1 MNSALPSEIGLAVAG
16 RFDPATARPVVVA
29 NKATVLYEAADH
41 PVLAL
46 NEVDLTVRQGEFVS
60 LIGHSGCGKSTLL
73 NLIAGLTMPTTGA
86 LICAGREIP
95 GPGPERAV
103 VFQNHSLL
111 PWLTC
116 FDNVMLAV
124 ERVFGKTEGK
134 AELKARTQGVLEMV
148 GLAHAMHKYPGEVSG
163 GMKQRVGIARALA
176 ASPDVLLCDE
186 PTSALDPSTTDD
198 LLELL
203 VKLRDE
209 LQVTIL
215 IITHDLGVVR
225 RIADRVAVLEGGR
238 IVDSGSVEEVAAHQH
253 SPLLSDIGV
262 EDARGAA
269 ELRVSGGHEVAAIPF
284 ISRITRELGID
295 VRLASGGAHA
305 IGEVHVLSATL
316 GFEGEEDR
324 DRAADWLRANGFTVE
339 VGGAA

>member
-1 MNSALPSEIGLAVAG
+1 MIQVENLVKVFGAAPNEVRALDDVNLTVERGEILAVVG
-16 RFDPATARPVVVA
+16 
-29 NKATVLYEAADH
+29 
-41 PVLAL
+41 
-46 NEVDLTVRQGEFVS
+46 Q
-60 LIGHSGCGKSTLL
+60 SGAGKSTLVRCL
-73 NLIAGLTMPTTGA
+73 TLLEQPSSGKIIVGGRVVTDLPAGELRQA
-86 LICAGREIP
+86 R
-95 GPGPERAV
+95 RAIGQ
-103 VFQNHSLL
+103 VFQHANLL
-111 PWLTC
+111 
-116 FDNVMLAV
+116 DNRTAKKNV
-124 ERVFGKTEGK
+124 EYPLEVAGWNK
-134 AELKARTQGVLEMV
+134 ADRAKRAEELLQLV
-148 GLAHAMHKYPGEVSG
+148 GLGDRQNNFPSQLSG
-163 GMKQRVGIARALA
+163 GQAQRVGIARALA

-339 VGGAA
+339 EGGAA

>member
-1 MNSALPSEIGLAVAG
+1 MIQVENLVKVFGAAPNEVRALDDVNLTVERGEILAVVG
-16 RFDPATARPVVVA
+16 
-29 NKATVLYEAADH
+29 
-41 PVLAL
+41 
-46 NEVDLTVRQGEFVS
+46 Q
-60 LIGHSGCGKSTLL
+60 SGAGKSTLVRCL
-73 NLIAGLTMPTTGA
+73 TLLEQPSSGKIIVGGRIVTDLPAGELRQA
-86 LICAGREIP
+86 R
-95 GPGPERAV
+95 RAIGQ
-103 VFQNHSLL
+103 VFQHANLL
-111 PWLTC
+111 
-116 FDNVMLAV
+116 DNRTAKKNV
-124 ERVFGKTEGK
+124 EYPLEVAGWNK
-134 AELKARTQGVLEMV
+134 ADRAKRAEELLQLV
-148 GLAHAMHKYPGEVSG
+148 GLGDRQNNFPSQLSG
-163 GMKQRVGIARALA
+163 GQAQRVGIARALA

-186 PTSALDPSTTDD
+186 PTSALDTSTTDD

>member
-1 MNSALPSEIGLAVAG
+1 MIQVENLVKVFGAAPNEVRALDDVNLTVERGEILAVVG
-16 RFDPATARPVVVA
+16 
-29 NKATVLYEAADH
+29 
-41 PVLAL
+41 
-46 NEVDLTVRQGEFVS
+46 Q
-60 LIGHSGCGKSTLL
+60 SGAGKSTLVRCL
-73 NLIAGLTMPTTGA
+73 TLLEQPSSGKIIVGGRVVTDLPAGELRQA
-86 LICAGREIP
+86 R
-95 GPGPERAV
+95 RAIGQ
-103 VFQNHSLL
+103 VFQHANLL
-111 PWLTC
+111 
-116 FDNVMLAV
+116 DNRTAKKNV
-124 ERVFGKTEGK
+124 EYPLEVAGWDK
-134 AELKARTQGVLEMV
+134 ADRAKRAEELLQLV
-148 GLAHAMHKYPGEVSG
+148 GLGDRQNSFPSQLSG
-163 GMKQRVGIARALA
+163 GQAQRVGIARALA

>member
-1 MNSALPSEIGLAVAG
+1 MIQVENLVKVFGAAPNEVRALDDVNLTVERGEILAVVG
-16 RFDPATARPVVVA
+16 
-29 NKATVLYEAADH
+29 
-41 PVLAL
+41 
-46 NEVDLTVRQGEFVS
+46 Q
-60 LIGHSGCGKSTLL
+60 SGAGKSTLVRCL
-73 NLIAGLTMPTTGA
+73 TLLEQPSAGKIIVGGRVVTDLP
-86 LICAGREIP
+86 AGELRQAR
-95 GPGPERAV
+95 RAIGQ
-103 VFQNHSLL
+103 VFQHANLL
-111 PWLTC
+111 
-116 FDNVMLAV
+116 DNRTAKKNV
-124 ERVFGKTEGK
+124 EYPLEVAGWNK
-134 AELKARTQGVLEMV
+134 ADRAKRAEELLQLV
-148 GLAHAMHKYPGEVSG
+148 GLGDRQNNFPSQLSG
-163 GMKQRVGIARALA
+163 GQAQRVGIARALA

-269 ELRVSGGHEVAAIPF
+269 ELRVSGGHKVAAIPF
-284 ISRITRELGID
+284 ISRLTRELGID

-305 IGEVHVLSATL
+305 IGDLHVLSATL

>member
-1 MNSALPSEIGLAVAG
+1 MIQVENLVKVFGAAPNEVRALDDVNLTVERGEILAVVG
-16 RFDPATARPVVVA
+16 
-29 NKATVLYEAADH
+29 
-41 PVLAL
+41 
-46 NEVDLTVRQGEFVS
+46 Q
-60 LIGHSGCGKSTLL
+60 SGAGKSTLVRCL
-73 NLIAGLTMPTTGA
+73 TLLEQPSSGKIIVGGRVVTDLPAGELRQA
-86 LICAGREIP
+86 R
-95 GPGPERAV
+95 RAIGQ
-103 VFQNHSLL
+103 VFQHANLL
-111 PWLTC
+111 
-116 FDNVMLAV
+116 DNRTAKKNV
-124 ERVFGKTEGK
+124 EYPLEVAGWNK
-134 AELKARTQGVLEMV
+134 ADRAKRAEELLQLV
-148 GLAHAMHKYPGEVSG
+148 GLGDRQNNFPSQLSG
-163 GMKQRVGIARALA
+163 GQAQRVGIARALA

-339 VGGAA
+339 KGGAA

>member
-1 MNSALPSEIGLAVAG
+1 VIQVENLVKVFGAAPNEVRALDDVNLTVERGEILAVVG
-16 RFDPATARPVVVA
+16 
-29 NKATVLYEAADH
+29 
-41 PVLAL
+41 
-46 NEVDLTVRQGEFVS
+46 Q
-60 LIGHSGCGKSTLL
+60 SGAGKSTLVRCL
-73 NLIAGLTMPTTGA
+73 TLLEQPSAGKIIVGGRVVTDLP
-86 LICAGREIP
+86 AGELRQAR
-95 GPGPERAV
+95 RAIGQ
-103 VFQNHSLL
+103 VFQHANLL
-111 PWLTC
+111 
-116 FDNVMLAV
+116 DNRTAKKNV
-124 ERVFGKTEGK
+124 EYPLEVAGWNK
-134 AELKARTQGVLEMV
+134 ADRAKRAEELLQLV
-148 GLAHAMHKYPGEVSG
+148 GLGDRQNNFPSQLSG
-163 GMKQRVGIARALA
+163 GQAQRVGIARALA

-269 ELRVSGGHEVAAIPF
+269 ELRVSGGHKVAAIPF
-284 ISRITRELGID
+284 ISRLTRELGID

-305 IGEVHVLSATL
+305 IGDLHVLSATL

-339 VGGAA
+339 KGGAA

>member
-1 MNSALPSEIGLAVAG
+1 MIQVENLVKVFGAAPNEVRALDDVNLTVERGEILAVVG
-16 RFDPATARPVVVA
+16 
-29 NKATVLYEAADH
+29 
-41 PVLAL
+41 
-46 NEVDLTVRQGEFVS
+46 Q
-60 LIGHSGCGKSTLL
+60 SGAGKSTLVRCL
-73 NLIAGLTMPTTGA
+73 TLLEQPSSGKIIVGGRIVTDLPAGELRQA
-86 LICAGREIP
+86 R
-95 GPGPERAV
+95 RAIGQ
-103 VFQNHSLL
+103 VFQHANLL
-111 PWLTC
+111 
-116 FDNVMLAV
+116 DNRTAKKNV
-124 ERVFGKTEGK
+124 EYPLEVAGWNK
-134 AELKARTQGVLEMV
+134 ADRAKRAEELLQLV
-148 GLAHAMHKYPGEVSG
+148 GLGDRQNNFPSQLSG
-163 GMKQRVGIARALA
+163 GQAQRVGIARALA

-269 ELRVSGGHEVAAIPF
+269 ELRVSGGHKVAAIPF
-284 ISRITRELGID
+284 ISRLTRELGID

-305 IGEVHVLSATL
+305 IGDLHVLSATL

-339 VGGAA
+339 KGGAA

>member
-1 MNSALPSEIGLAVAG
+1 MIQVENLVKVFGAAPNEVRALDDVNLTVERGEILAVVG
-16 RFDPATARPVVVA
+16 
-29 NKATVLYEAADH
+29 
-41 PVLAL
+41 
-46 NEVDLTVRQGEFVS
+46 Q
-60 LIGHSGCGKSTLL
+60 SGAGKSTLVRCL
-73 NLIAGLTMPTTGA
+73 TLLEQPSSGKIIVGGRIVTDLPAGELRQA
-86 LICAGREIP
+86 R
-95 GPGPERAV
+95 RAIGQ
-103 VFQNHSLL
+103 VFQHANLL
-111 PWLTC
+111 
-116 FDNVMLAV
+116 DNRTAKKNV
-124 ERVFGKTEGK
+124 EYPLEVAGWNK
-134 AELKARTQGVLEMV
+134 ADRAKRAEELLQLV
-148 GLAHAMHKYPGEVSG
+148 GLGDRQNNFPSQLSG
-163 GMKQRVGIARALA
+163 GQAQRVGIARALA

-295 VRLASGGAHA
+295 VRLASGGTHA

>member
-1 MNSALPSEIGLAVAG
+1 VIQVENLVKVFGAAPNEVRALDDVNLTVERGEILAVVG
-16 RFDPATARPVVVA
+16 
-29 NKATVLYEAADH
+29 
-41 PVLAL
+41 
-46 NEVDLTVRQGEFVS
+46 Q
-60 LIGHSGCGKSTLL
+60 SGAGKSTLVRCL
-73 NLIAGLTMPTTGA
+73 TLLEQPSTGKIIVGGRVVTDLPAGELRQA
-86 LICAGREIP
+86 R
-95 GPGPERAV
+95 RAIGQ
-103 VFQNHSLL
+103 VFQHANLL
-111 PWLTC
+111 
-116 FDNVMLAV
+116 DNRTAKKNV
-124 ERVFGKTEGK
+124 EYPLEVAGWNK
-134 AELKARTQGVLEMV
+134 ADRAKRAEELLQLV
-148 GLAHAMHKYPGEVSG
+148 GLGDRQNNFPSQLSG
-163 GMKQRVGIARALA
+163 GQAQRVGIARALA

-269 ELRVSGGHEVAAIPF
+269 ELRVSGGHQVAAIPF
-284 ISRITRELGID
+284 ISRLTRELGID

-305 IGEVHVLSATL
+305 IGGVHVLSATL

-339 VGGAA
+339 KGGAA

>member
-1 MNSALPSEIGLAVAG
+1 MIQVENLVKVFGAAPNEVRALDDVNLTVERGEILAVVG
-16 RFDPATARPVVVA
+16 
-29 NKATVLYEAADH
+29 
-41 PVLAL
+41 
-46 NEVDLTVRQGEFVS
+46 Q
-60 LIGHSGCGKSTLL
+60 SGAGKSTLVRCL
-73 NLIAGLTMPTTGA
+73 TLLEQPSAGKIIVGGRVVTDLP
-86 LICAGREIP
+86 AGELRQAR
-95 GPGPERAV
+95 RAIGQ
-103 VFQNHSLL
+103 VFQHANLL
-111 PWLTC
+111 
-116 FDNVMLAV
+116 DNRTAKKNV
-124 ERVFGKTEGK
+124 EYPLEVAGWNK
-134 AELKARTQGVLEMV
+134 ADRAKRAEELLQLV
-148 GLAHAMHKYPGEVSG
+148 GLGDRQNNFPSQLSG
-163 GMKQRVGIARALA
+163 GQAQRVGIARALA

-284 ISRITRELGID
+284 ISRLTRELGID

-305 IGEVHVLSATL
+305 IGGVHVLSATL

-324 DRAADWLRANGFTVE
+324 DHAADWLRANGFTVE
-339 VGGAA
+339 KGGAA

>member
-1 MNSALPSEIGLAVAG
+1 VIQVENLVKVFGAAPNEVRALDDVNLRVERGEILAVVG
-16 RFDPATARPVVVA
+16 
-29 NKATVLYEAADH
+29 
-41 PVLAL
+41 
-46 NEVDLTVRQGEFVS
+46 Q
-60 LIGHSGCGKSTLL
+60 SGAGKSTLVRCL
-73 NLIAGLTMPTTGA
+73 TLLEQPSAGKIIVGGRVVTDLP
-86 LICAGREIP
+86 AGELRQAR
-95 GPGPERAV
+95 RAIGQ
-103 VFQNHSLL
+103 VFQHANLL
-111 PWLTC
+111 
-116 FDNVMLAV
+116 DNRTAKKNV
-124 ERVFGKTEGK
+124 EYPLEVAGWNK
-134 AELKARTQGVLEMV
+134 ADRAKRAEELLQLV
-148 GLAHAMHKYPGEVSG
+148 GLGDRQNNFPSQLSG
-163 GMKQRVGIARALA
+163 GQAQRVGIARALA

-305 IGEVHVLSATL
+305 IGGVHVLSATL

-339 VGGAA
+339 KGGAA

>member
-1 MNSALPSEIGLAVAG
+1 MIQVENLVKVFGAAPNEVRALDDVNLTVERGEILAVVG
-16 RFDPATARPVVVA
+16 
-29 NKATVLYEAADH
+29 
-41 PVLAL
+41 
-46 NEVDLTVRQGEFVS
+46 Q
-60 LIGHSGCGKSTLL
+60 SGAGKSTLVRCL
-73 NLIAGLTMPTTGA
+73 TLLEQPSSGKIIVGGRIVTDLPAGELRQA
-86 LICAGREIP
+86 R
-95 GPGPERAV
+95 RAIGQ
-103 VFQNHSLL
+103 VFQHANLL
-111 PWLTC
+111 
-116 FDNVMLAV
+116 DNRTAKKNV
-124 ERVFGKTEGK
+124 EYPLEVAGWNKVDRAKR
-134 AELKARTQGVLEMV
+134 AEELLQLV
-148 GLAHAMHKYPGEVSG
+148 GLGDRQNNFPSQLSG
-163 GMKQRVGIARALA
+163 GQAQRVGIARALA

-339 VGGAA
+339 VGGVA

>member
-1 MNSALPSEIGLAVAG
+1 MIQVENLVKVFGAAPNEVRALDDVNLTVERGEILAVVG
-16 RFDPATARPVVVA
+16 
-29 NKATVLYEAADH
+29 
-41 PVLAL
+41 
-46 NEVDLTVRQGEFVS
+46 Q
-60 LIGHSGCGKSTLL
+60 SGAGKSTLVRCL
-73 NLIAGLTMPTTGA
+73 TLLEQPSTGKIIVGGRVVTDLPAGELRQA
-86 LICAGREIP
+86 R
-95 GPGPERAV
+95 RAIGQ
-103 VFQNHSLL
+103 VFQHANLL
-111 PWLTC
+111 
-116 FDNVMLAV
+116 DNRTAKKNV
-124 ERVFGKTEGK
+124 EYPLEVAGWNK
-134 AELKARTQGVLEMV
+134 ADRAKRAEELLQLV
-148 GLAHAMHKYPGEVSG
+148 GLGDRQNNFPSQLSG
-163 GMKQRVGIARALA
+163 GQAQRVGIARALA

-269 ELRVSGGHEVAAIPF
+269 ELRVSGGHKVAAIPF
-284 ISRITRELGID
+284 ISRLTRELGID

-305 IGEVHVLSATL
+305 IGDLHVLSATL

-339 VGGAA
+339 KGGAA

>member
-1 MNSALPSEIGLAVAG
+1 MIQVENLVKVFGAAPNEVRALDDVNLSVERGEILAVVG
-16 RFDPATARPVVVA
+16 
-29 NKATVLYEAADH
+29 
-41 PVLAL
+41 
-46 NEVDLTVRQGEFVS
+46 Q
-60 LIGHSGCGKSTLL
+60 SGAGKSTLVRCL
-73 NLIAGLTMPTTGA
+73 TLLEQPSSGKIIVGGRVVTDLLAGELRQA
-86 LICAGREIP
+86 R
-95 GPGPERAV
+95 RAIGQ
-103 VFQNHSLL
+103 VFQHANLL
-111 PWLTC
+111 
-116 FDNVMLAV
+116 DNRTAKKNV
-124 ERVFGKTEGK
+124 EYPLEVAGWSK
-134 AELKARTQGVLEMV
+134 ADRAKRAEELLQLV
-148 GLAHAMHKYPGEVSG
+148 GLGDRQHNFPAQLSG
-163 GMKQRVGIARALA
+163 GQAQRVGIARALA

-203 VKLRDE
+203 ARLRDE

-262 EDARGAA
+262 DDARGEA
-269 ELRVSGGHEVAAIPF
+269 ELRVSGGHDVAAIPF

-305 IGEVHVLSATL
+305 IGDVHVLSATL
-316 GFEGEEDR
+316 GFDSEEDR
-324 DRAADWLRANGFTVE
+324 NRAAAWLRANGFTVE
-339 VGGAA
+339 EGGAA

>member
-1 MNSALPSEIGLAVAG
+1 MIQVENLVKVFGAAPNEVRALDDVNLTVERGEILAVVG
-16 RFDPATARPVVVA
+16 
-29 NKATVLYEAADH
+29 
-41 PVLAL
+41 
-46 NEVDLTVRQGEFVS
+46 Q
-60 LIGHSGCGKSTLL
+60 SGAGKSTLVRCL
-73 NLIAGLTMPTTGA
+73 TLLEQPSSGKIIVGGRVITDLPAGELRQA
-86 LICAGREIP
+86 R
-95 GPGPERAV
+95 RAIGQ
-103 VFQNHSLL
+103 VFQHANLL
-111 PWLTC
+111 
-116 FDNVMLAV
+116 DNRTAKKNV
-124 ERVFGKTEGK
+124 EYPLEVAGWNK
-134 AELKARTQGVLEMV
+134 ADRAKRAEELLQLV
-148 GLAHAMHKYPGEVSG
+148 GLGDRQNNFPSQLSG
-163 GMKQRVGIARALA
+163 GQAQRVGIARALA

>member
-1 MNSALPSEIGLAVAG
+1 MIQVENLVKVFGAAPNEVRALDDVNLTVERGEILAVVG
-16 RFDPATARPVVVA
+16 
-29 NKATVLYEAADH
+29 
-41 PVLAL
+41 
-46 NEVDLTVRQGEFVS
+46 Q
-60 LIGHSGCGKSTLL
+60 SGAGKSTLVRCL
-73 NLIAGLTMPTTGA
+73 TLLEQPSSGKIIVGGRVVTDLPAGELRQA
-86 LICAGREIP
+86 R
-95 GPGPERAV
+95 RAIGQ
-103 VFQNHSLL
+103 VFQHANLL
-111 PWLTC
+111 
-116 FDNVMLAV
+116 DNRTAKKNV
-124 ERVFGKTEGK
+124 EYPLEVAGWNK
-134 AELKARTQGVLEMV
+134 ADRAKRAEELLQLV
-148 GLAHAMHKYPGEVSG
+148 GLGDRQNNFPSQLSG
-163 GMKQRVGIARALA
+163 GQAQRVGIARALA

-284 ISRITRELGID
+284 VSRITRELGID

>member
-1 MNSALPSEIGLAVAG
+1 MIQVENLVKVFGAAPNEVRALDDVNLTVERGEILAVVG
-16 RFDPATARPVVVA
+16 
-29 NKATVLYEAADH
+29 
-41 PVLAL
+41 
-46 NEVDLTVRQGEFVS
+46 Q
-60 LIGHSGCGKSTLL
+60 SGAGKSTLVRCL
-73 NLIAGLTMPTTGA
+73 TLLEQPSSGKIIVGGRVVTDLPAGELRQA
-86 LICAGREIP
+86 R
-95 GPGPERAV
+95 RAIGQ
-103 VFQNHSLL
+103 VFQHANLL
-111 PWLTC
+111 
-116 FDNVMLAV
+116 DNRTAKKNV
-124 ERVFGKTEGK
+124 EYPLEVAGWNK
-134 AELKARTQGVLEMV
+134 ADRAKRAEELLQLV
-148 GLAHAMHKYPGEVSG
+148 GLGDRQNSFPSQLSG
-163 GMKQRVGIARALA
+163 GQAQRVGIARALA

>member
-1 MNSALPSEIGLAVAG
+1 MIQVENLVKVFGAAPNEVRALDDVNLTVERGEILAVVG
-16 RFDPATARPVVVA
+16 
-29 NKATVLYEAADH
+29 
-41 PVLAL
+41 
-46 NEVDLTVRQGEFVS
+46 Q
-60 LIGHSGCGKSTLL
+60 SGAGKSTLVRCL
-73 NLIAGLTMPTTGA
+73 TLLEQPSSGKIIVGGRIVTDLPAGELRQA
-86 LICAGREIP
+86 R
-95 GPGPERAV
+95 RAIGQ
-103 VFQNHSLL
+103 VFQHANLL
-111 PWLTC
+111 
-116 FDNVMLAV
+116 DNRTAKKNV
-124 ERVFGKTEGK
+124 EYPLEVAGWNK
-134 AELKARTQGVLEMV
+134 ADRAKRAEELLQLV
-148 GLAHAMHKYPGEVSG
+148 GLGDRQNSFPSQLSG
-163 GMKQRVGIARALA
+163 GQAQRVGIARALA

>member
-1 MNSALPSEIGLAVAG
+1 MIQVENLVKVFGAAPNEVRALDDVNLTVERGEILAVVG
-16 RFDPATARPVVVA
+16 
-29 NKATVLYEAADH
+29 
-41 PVLAL
+41 
-46 NEVDLTVRQGEFVS
+46 Q
-60 LIGHSGCGKSTLL
+60 SGAGKSTLVRCL
-73 NLIAGLTMPTTGA
+73 TLLEQPSSGKIIVGGRIVTDLPAGELRQA
-86 LICAGREIP
+86 R
-95 GPGPERAV
+95 RAIGQ
-103 VFQNHSLL
+103 VFQHANLL
-111 PWLTC
+111 
-116 FDNVMLAV
+116 DNRTAKKNV
-124 ERVFGKTEGK
+124 EYPLEVAGWNK
-134 AELKARTQGVLEMV
+134 ADRAKRAEELLQLV
-148 GLAHAMHKYPGEVSG
+148 GLGDRQNNFPSQLSG
-163 GMKQRVGIARALA
+163 GQAQRVGIARALA

-339 VGGAA
+339 VGGVA

>member
-1 MNSALPSEIGLAVAG
+1 MIQVENLVKVFGAAPNEVRALDDVNLTVERGEILAVVG
-16 RFDPATARPVVVA
+16 
-29 NKATVLYEAADH
+29 
-41 PVLAL
+41 
-46 NEVDLTVRQGEFVS
+46 Q
-60 LIGHSGCGKSTLL
+60 SGAGKSTLVRCL
-73 NLIAGLTMPTTGA
+73 TLLEQPSSGKIIVGGRVVTDLPAGELRQA
-86 LICAGREIP
+86 R
-95 GPGPERAV
+95 RAIGQ
-103 VFQNHSLL
+103 VFQHANLL
-111 PWLTC
+111 
-116 FDNVMLAV
+116 DNRTAKKNV
-124 ERVFGKTEGK
+124 EYPLEVAGWNK
-134 AELKARTQGVLEMV
+134 ADRAKRAEELLQLV
-148 GLAHAMHKYPGEVSG
+148 GLGDRQNNFPSQLSG
-163 GMKQRVGIARALA
+163 GQAQRVGIARALA

-339 VGGAA
+339 VGGVA

>member
-1 MNSALPSEIGLAVAG
+1 MIQVANLVKVFGAAPNEVRALDDVNLTVERGEILAVVG
-16 RFDPATARPVVVA
+16 
-29 NKATVLYEAADH
+29 
-41 PVLAL
+41 
-46 NEVDLTVRQGEFVS
+46 Q
-60 LIGHSGCGKSTLL
+60 SGAGKSTLVRCL
-73 NLIAGLTMPTTGA
+73 TLLEQPSSGKIIVGGRVVTDLPAGELRQA
-86 LICAGREIP
+86 R
-95 GPGPERAV
+95 RAIGQ
-103 VFQNHSLL
+103 VFQHANLL
-111 PWLTC
+111 
-116 FDNVMLAV
+116 DNRTAKKNV
-124 ERVFGKTEGK
+124 EYPLEVAGWNK
-134 AELKARTQGVLEMV
+134 ADRAKRAEELLQLV
-148 GLAHAMHKYPGEVSG
+148 GLGDRQNNFPSQLSG
-163 GMKQRVGIARALA
+163 GQAQRVGIARALA

-339 VGGAA
+339 EGGAA

>member
-1 MNSALPSEIGLAVAG
+1 MIQVENLVKVFGAAPNEVRALADVNLTVERGEILAVVG
-16 RFDPATARPVVVA
+16 
-29 NKATVLYEAADH
+29 
-41 PVLAL
+41 
-46 NEVDLTVRQGEFVS
+46 Q
-60 LIGHSGCGKSTLL
+60 SGAGKSTLVRCL
-73 NLIAGLTMPTTGA
+73 TLLEQPSSGKIIVGGRVVTDLPAGELRQA
-86 LICAGREIP
+86 R
-95 GPGPERAV
+95 RAIGQ
-103 VFQNHSLL
+103 VFQHANLL
-111 PWLTC
+111 
-116 FDNVMLAV
+116 DNRTAKKNV
-124 ERVFGKTEGK
+124 EYPLEVAGWNK
-134 AELKARTQGVLEMV
+134 ADRAKRAEELLQLV
-148 GLAHAMHKYPGEVSG
+148 GLGDRQNNFPSQLSG
-163 GMKQRVGIARALA
+163 GQAQRVGIARALA

>member
-1 MNSALPSEIGLAVAG
+1 MIQVENLVKVFGAAPNEVRALDDVNLTVERGEILAVVG
-16 RFDPATARPVVVA
+16 
-29 NKATVLYEAADH
+29 
-41 PVLAL
+41 
-46 NEVDLTVRQGEFVS
+46 Q
-60 LIGHSGCGKSTLL
+60 SGAGKSTLVRCL
-73 NLIAGLTMPTTGA
+73 TLLEQPSSGKIIVGGRIVTDLPAGELRQA
-86 LICAGREIP
+86 R
-95 GPGPERAV
+95 RAIGQ
-103 VFQNHSLL
+103 VFQHANLL
-111 PWLTC
+111 
-116 FDNVMLAV
+116 DNRTAKKNV
-124 ERVFGKTEGK
+124 EYPLEVAGWNKVDRAKR
-134 AELKARTQGVLEMV
+134 AEELLQLV
-148 GLAHAMHKYPGEVSG
+148 GLGDRQNNFPSQLSG
-163 GMKQRVGIARALA
+163 GQAQRVGIARALA

>member
-1 MNSALPSEIGLAVAG
+1 MRALDDVNLTVERGEILAVVG
-16 RFDPATARPVVVA
+16 
-29 NKATVLYEAADH
+29 
-41 PVLAL
+41 
-46 NEVDLTVRQGEFVS
+46 Q
-60 LIGHSGCGKSTLL
+60 SGAGKSTLVRCL
-73 NLIAGLTMPTTGA
+73 TLLEQPSSGKIIVGGRVVTDLPAGELRQA
-86 LICAGREIP
+86 R
-95 GPGPERAV
+95 RAIGQ
-103 VFQNHSLL
+103 VFQHANLL
-111 PWLTC
+111 
-116 FDNVMLAV
+116 DNRTAKKNV
-124 ERVFGKTEGK
+124 EYPLEVAGWNK
-134 AELKARTQGVLEMV
+134 ADRAKRAEELLQLV
-148 GLAHAMHKYPGEVSG
+148 GLGDRQNNFPSQLSG
-163 GMKQRVGIARALA
+163 GQAQRVGIARALA

>member
-1 MNSALPSEIGLAVAG
+1 MIQVENLVKVFGAAPNEVRALDDVNLTVERGEILAVVG
-16 RFDPATARPVVVA
+16 
-29 NKATVLYEAADH
+29 
-41 PVLAL
+41 
-46 NEVDLTVRQGEFVS
+46 Q
-60 LIGHSGCGKSTLL
+60 SGAGKSTLVRCL
-73 NLIAGLTMPTTGA
+73 TLLEQPSSGKIIVGGRVVTDLPAGELRQA
-86 LICAGREIP
+86 R
-95 GPGPERAV
+95 RAIGQ
-103 VFQNHSLL
+103 VFQHANLL
-111 PWLTC
+111 
-116 FDNVMLAV
+116 DNRTAKKNV
-124 ERVFGKTEGK
+124 EYPLEVAGWNK
-134 AELKARTQGVLEMV
+134 ADRAKRAEELLQLV
-148 GLAHAMHKYPGEVSG
+148 GLGDRQNSFPSQLSG
-163 GMKQRVGIARALA
+163 GQAQRVGIARALA

-339 VGGAA
+339 VGGVA

>member
-1 MNSALPSEIGLAVAG
+1 MFQHANLLDNRTAKKNVEYPLEVAG
-16 RFDPATARPVVVA
+16 W
-29 NKATVLYEAADH
+29 NKADRAKRAE
-41 PVLAL
+41 
-46 NEVDLTVRQGEFVS
+46 E
-60 LIGHSGCGKSTLL
+60 LL
-73 NLIAGLTMPTTGA
+73 QL
-86 LICAGREIP
+86 
-95 GPGPERAV
+95 
-103 VFQNHSLL
+103 
-111 PWLTC
+111 
-116 FDNVMLAV
+116 
-124 ERVFGKTEGK
+124 
-134 AELKARTQGVLEMV
+134 V
-148 GLAHAMHKYPGEVSG
+148 GLGDRQNNFPSQLSG
-163 GMKQRVGIARALA
+163 GQAQRVGIARALA

-339 VGGAA
+339 VGGVA

>member
-1 MNSALPSEIGLAVAG
+1 MIQVENLVKVFGAAPNEVRALDDVNLTVERGEILAVVG
-16 RFDPATARPVVVA
+16 
-29 NKATVLYEAADH
+29 
-41 PVLAL
+41 
-46 NEVDLTVRQGEFVS
+46 Q
-60 LIGHSGCGKSTLL
+60 SGAGKSTLVRCL
-73 NLIAGLTMPTTGA
+73 TLLEQPSSGKIIVGGRVITDLPAGELRQA
-86 LICAGREIP
+86 R
-95 GPGPERAV
+95 RAIGQ
-103 VFQNHSLL
+103 VFQHANLL
-111 PWLTC
+111 
-116 FDNVMLAV
+116 DNRTAKKNV
-124 ERVFGKTEGK
+124 EYPLEVAGWNK
-134 AELKARTQGVLEMV
+134 ADRAKRAEELLQLV
-148 GLAHAMHKYPGEVSG
+148 GLGDRQNNFPSQLSG
-163 GMKQRVGIARALA
+163 GQAQRVGIARALA

-238 IVDSGSVEEVAAHQH
+238 IVDSGSVEEVAAHQR

-269 ELRVSGGHEVAAIPF
+269 ELRVSGGHEVAATPF
-284 ISRITRELGID
+284 ISRLTRELGID
-295 VRLASGGAHA
+295 VRLASGGTHA
-305 IGEVHVLSATL
+305 IGDVHVLSATL

-339 VGGAA
+339 KGGAA

>member
-1 MNSALPSEIGLAVAG
+1 MRCLTLLEQPSSGKIIVGGRVVTDLPAGELRQARRAIGQVFQHANLLDNRTAKKNVEYPLEVAG
-16 RFDPATARPVVVA
+16 W
-29 NKATVLYEAADH
+29 NKADRAKRAE
-41 PVLAL
+41 
-46 NEVDLTVRQGEFVS
+46 E
-60 LIGHSGCGKSTLL
+60 LL
-73 NLIAGLTMPTTGA
+73 QL
-86 LICAGREIP
+86 
-95 GPGPERAV
+95 
-103 VFQNHSLL
+103 
-111 PWLTC
+111 
-116 FDNVMLAV
+116 
-124 ERVFGKTEGK
+124 
-134 AELKARTQGVLEMV
+134 V
-148 GLAHAMHKYPGEVSG
+148 GLGDRQNNFPSQLSG
-163 GMKQRVGIARALA
+163 GQAQRVGIARALA